1 MLDNKYIVEKIVEA
15 MESKKAKDIKVY
27 NVASKTPYYEYSIIC
42 TGSSKRN
49 VDAILTEIKKTI
61 DNIKSVEGQQE
72 SEWVLIDAGDIIVSI
87 FTEEARSYYELDELY
102 EDIQ

>member
-15 MESKKAKDIKVY
+15 IENKKGQDIKIY
-27 NVASKTPYYEYSIIC
+27 DMKGKTPYYEYSVIC

-49 VDAILTEIKKTI
+49 VDAILTELKKTI

-87 FTEEARSYYELDELY
+87 FTKEAREYYQLDELY
-102 EDIQ
+102 GEM